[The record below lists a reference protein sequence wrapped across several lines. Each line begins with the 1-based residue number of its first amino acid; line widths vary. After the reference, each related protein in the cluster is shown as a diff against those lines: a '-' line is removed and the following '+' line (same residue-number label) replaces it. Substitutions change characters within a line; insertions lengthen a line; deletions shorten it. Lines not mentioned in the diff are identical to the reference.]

1 MECLSWSLSHC
12 SLSDLL
18 LYYCNDCKLNMPGS
32 SSVFLM
38 RAEGRLTATTARYSL
53 SLIIPLSSSLLIKL
67 ISHIP
72 SQSELYT
79 YSLVEFCSL
88 SGTVT
93 PYSKTQLIEIADKFE
108 RFVFTEVFCAFD
120 NRSLHTSCS
129 TVSYIVKHVQVGGSF
144 QLVNKVNV
152 IQY

>member
-1 MECLSWSLSHC
+1 
-12 SLSDLL
+12 
-18 LYYCNDCKLNMPGS
+18 
-32 SSVFLM
+32 M
-38 RAEGRLTATTARYSL
+38 RAEGTLTETARYSIIMSNYSSLLL
-53 SLIIPLSSSLLIKL
+53 SLLLIKL

-108 RFVFTEVFCAFD
+108 RFVFTEVFCVFD
-120 NRSLHTSCS
+120 NRGLHTSLLDSWLHC
-129 TVSYIVKHVQVGGSF
+129 
-144 QLVNKVNV
+144 
-152 IQY
+152 